1 MPNLVSGKAGHLHLL
16 KNDAIQRLIHELETE
31 LDWKIKTWRTIGFV
45 DFHLEKEDKNIIVPI
60 FLYLDKVVDSENEYT
75 KRLTFGLSPRTKE
88 AQDFLLMHHLK
99 ECESYIIQ
107 NENPVSLVNGIDDDN
122 PEGYHPLQE
131 IRIEESFDD
140 NSMKVRKTCHL
151 YGIVYG
157 NSMNKIHFITI

>member
-31 LDWKIKTWRTIGFV
+31 LDWKIKTWRPIGFV

-60 FLYLDKVVDSENEYT
+60 FLYLDKVADSENEYI

-88 AQDFLLMHHLK
+88 AQDFLLMYHLK
-99 ECESYIIQ
+99 GCESYIIQ

-140 NSMKVRKTCHL
+140 NSMKVCKTCHL

>member
-1 MPNLVSGKAGHLHLL
+1 MPNLVSGKVGHLHLL
-16 KNDAIQRLIHELETE
+16 KNDVIQRIFHEIEVE
-31 LDWKIKTWRTIGFV
+31 LDLKIKTWRPIGFV
-45 DFHLEKEDKNIIVPI
+45 DFHLEKEDKDIIVPI
-60 FLYLDKVVDSENEYT
+60 FLYLDKVVDSENEYI

-88 AQDFLLMHHLK
+88 AQDFLLMYHLK
-99 ECESYIIQ
+99 GCESYIIQ
-107 NENPVSLVNGIDDDN
+107 NDNPASLVNGIDDDN

>member
-16 KNDAIQRLIHELETE
+16 KIDAIQRLIHELETE
-31 LDWKIKTWRTIGFV
+31 LDWKIKTWRPIGFV

-60 FLYLDKVVDSENEYT
+60 FLYLDKVVYSENEYI

-88 AQDFLLMHHLK
+88 AQDFLLMYHLNG
-99 ECESYIIQ
+99 CESYIIQ
-107 NENPVSLVNGIDDDN
+107 NDNPVSLVNGIDDDN

>member
-1 MPNLVSGKAGHLHLL
+1 MPNLVSGKADHLHLL

-31 LDWKIKTWRTIGFV
+31 LDWKIKTWRPIGFV

-88 AQDFLLMHHLK
+88 AQDFLLMYHLK
-99 ECESYIIQ
+99 GCESYIIQ

-122 PEGYHPLQE
+122 PEGYHPCKKF
-131 IRIEESFDD
+131 ESK
-140 NSMKVRKTCHL
+140 NL
-151 YGIVYG
+151 
-157 NSMNKIHFITI
+157 